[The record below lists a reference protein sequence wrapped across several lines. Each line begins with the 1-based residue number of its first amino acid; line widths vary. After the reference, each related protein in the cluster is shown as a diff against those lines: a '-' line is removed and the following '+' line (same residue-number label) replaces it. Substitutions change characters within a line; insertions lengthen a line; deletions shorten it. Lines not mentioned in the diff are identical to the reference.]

1 MSRSRLICICG
12 PTASGKTATS
22 IELAEFFNTEIL
34 SADSRQVYREM
45 AIGTAVP
52 GTDQLNRIK
61 HHFIQDR
68 SISNPF
74 TAGMFEAEALSL
86 LDTLFA
92 KHEFVIVCG
101 GTGLFLKALIEGLD
115 DLPSANVE
123 LRAELQALYNSKGL
137 PELLKRYDRTADSD
151 AIIDRNNPRRIMRA
165 IEIQEGKQS
174 NLKTDRR
181 VSRSFDVVGFVLSW
195 PREEL
200 YKRIN
205 ERVDEMMVSGL
216 EAEARGLYPH
226 RKLNALQTLGYT
238 ELFNYFDGNT
248 TREECMEQIKT
259 NTRRYAKRQLTW
271 FRNQTN
277 FEWVE
282 QPFTSN
288 ILQNLG
294 V

>member
-68 SISNPF
+68 SISDPF

-123 LRAELQALYNSKGL
+123 LRAELQELYNSKGL
-137 PELLKRYDRTADSD
+137 SELLKRYDQTADSE

-205 ERVDEMMVSGL
+205 ERVDEMMGSGL
-216 EAEARGLYPH
+216 EEEARGLYPH